1 MISHLNIDSIRNKF
15 EVRELLQ
22 VGNTDILMISESK
35 LYTTFPSPQVY
46 IYGFISPYRL
56 DRSDWGVGRLLFERE
71 RLITR
76 HLSIFFFSNDI
87 EKLGLNP

>member
-56 DRSDWGVGRLLFERE
+56 DRSD
-71 RLITR
+71 
-76 HLSIFFFSNDI
+76 
-87 EKLGLNP
+87 